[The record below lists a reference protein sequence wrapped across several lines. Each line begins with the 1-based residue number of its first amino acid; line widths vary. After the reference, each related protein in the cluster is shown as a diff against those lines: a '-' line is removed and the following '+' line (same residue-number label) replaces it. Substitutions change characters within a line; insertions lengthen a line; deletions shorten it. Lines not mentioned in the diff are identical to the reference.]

1 MGGNDGFAR
10 TRANATQ
17 IQETIT
23 NLVVN
28 ARNAM
33 PDGGTI
39 TISLKRVEIP
49 EGARLVTPATEGSYL
64 PPTGGTWVAIVV
76 QDTGSSMPLDV
87 IRRVFEPFLTT
98 KRETKGTGLGLAQ
111 VYGIVRQHDGYVDL
125 KSAVGVGTTFT
136 VYLSE
141 SAENMQT
148 DGLQDV
154 RIVRG
159 AGETVLI
166 VEDDAIVLRAVS
178 EMTDALG
185 YNVIEAENGTE
196 ALAILRDQPT
206 QIDIVLTEVVMP
218 RISGAELA
226 RRAREIDTGLRVVMM
241 TGHSLNEEDAT
252 DSESL
257 QSKPVTARELANSL
271 SF

>member
-1 MGGNDGFAR
+1 
-10 TRANATQ
+10 
-17 IQETIT
+17 
-23 NLVVN
+23 
-28 ARNAM
+28 
-33 PDGGTI
+33 
-39 TISLKRVEIP
+39 
-49 EGARLVTPATEGSYL
+49 
-64 PPTGGTWVAIVV
+64 
-76 QDTGSSMPLDV
+76 
-87 IRRVFEPFLTT
+87 